1 MTTTSKARTKTKNF
15 DITKYIIKEE
25 PKKEVITIEETGDS
39 FEITVQ
45 PLSWAKRNQ
54 LLSRHLTF
62 NAEGK
67 TAFQADGYVRDALK
81 DMVIDAPWGRT
92 TESFLISIDARLG
105 SALEKLVPIAFGQ
118 ADENADKIKKG

>member
-25 PKKEVITIEETGDS
+25 PKKEVVTIEETGDS

-81 DMVIDAPWGRT
+81 DMVIDAPWGKT
-92 TESFLISIDARLG
+92 TEAFLISIDSRLG
-105 SALEKLVPIAFGQ
+105 KALETLVPEAFDAEIASV
-118 ADENADKIKKG
+118 DTVKNE